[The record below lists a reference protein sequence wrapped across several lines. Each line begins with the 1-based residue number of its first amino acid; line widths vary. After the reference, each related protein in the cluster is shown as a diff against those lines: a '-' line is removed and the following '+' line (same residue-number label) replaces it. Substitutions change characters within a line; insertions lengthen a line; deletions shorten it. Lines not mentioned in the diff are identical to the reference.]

1 MWRLLATPMTVTRK
15 NMATRWQRTRR
26 PKPTGN
32 KLLGLKFD
40 EIIVG
45 PKGVSV
51 FLFSRNAGDVMGLI
65 IIKLVTLKR
74 DRRGV

>member
-1 MWRLLATPMTVTRK
+1 M
-15 NMATRWQRTRR
+15 
-26 PKPTGN
+26 
-32 KLLGLKFD
+32 LGLKFD